1 MNKNPNAKEL
11 KQDSTSVSLLNKT
24 HFPACPGLW
33 LVGRAP
39 GARNALGTSRST
51 RGALLAAAPRSA
63 PEQRPPASA
72 PGSHQLPYVTLL
84 CICLEGP
91 ATGAVPHKGA
101 GAGARQ
107 SVSPRCVPAVA
118 GSAAQGGAGGTR
130 RGPARDRD
138 RAPSAQ
144 TTLRADPASASR
156 GSVRV
161 CLLHASPARPR
172 LYNTH
177 ISLGLPQREEIAC
190 FLKLPGAFLTQAAD
204 MGEVK

>member
-63 PEQRPPASA
+63 PEQSPPASA

-130 RGPARDRD
+130 RGRARLGTGT
-138 RAPSAQ
+138 A
-144 TTLRADPASASR
+144 LRALKPRSELILPPPR
-156 GSVRV
+156 GVLFV
-161 CLLHASPARPR
+161 CVCFMHHQRGPGCII
-172 LYNTH
+172 H
-177 ISLGLPQREEIAC
+177 IFHWDSHNG
-190 FLKLPGAFLTQAAD
+190 K
-204 MGEVK
+204 K